1 MRFLS
6 VRELRGSSARLW
18 KQLSELSEKDPIVI
32 TSNGKPVALLSPVDE
47 QTLEREIAA
56 WRRAR
61 AMLALDELHRRSV
74 EQGTDRLTE
83 EEIEEEVKA
92 GRAERVRPS

>member
-6 VRELRGSSARLW
+6 IRRLRSSSVRLW
-18 KQLSELSEKDPIVI
+18 RKLSKEDPIVI

-47 QTLEREIAA
+47 ENLEREMAA

-61 AMLALDELHRRSV
+61 ALLALDELHRRSI
-74 EQGTDRLTE
+74 EQGTHRLTE
-83 EEIEEEVKA
+83 QDIEEEIRAVRRERAK
-92 GRAERVRPS
+92 GR